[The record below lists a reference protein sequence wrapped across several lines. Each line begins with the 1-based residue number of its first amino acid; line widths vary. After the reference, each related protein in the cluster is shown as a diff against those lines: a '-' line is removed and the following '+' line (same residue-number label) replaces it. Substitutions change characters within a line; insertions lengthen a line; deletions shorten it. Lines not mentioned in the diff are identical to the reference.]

1 MKIFDF
7 FKKRDETIP
16 AVTTDEVVND
26 VLLKA
31 MLKGEKIDKEKA
43 LSLPAVSSAVD
54 RICNTI
60 AMIPIKLY
68 KESIDPETGKKKVE
82 EIASDPRIKMLNVE
96 SGDTL
101 DAFQMRK
108 AWVQDYLL
116 DKGGYLFIEK
126 TKNKFKSLRY
136 VEAENITINTNF
148 DPIYKDITY
157 MVNGKTYETFNFLTI
172 LRSTKNGGSG
182 RSVVSEVSSA
192 IENAYQTLLYELGLV
207 KTGGAK
213 KGFITSQRKL
223 GEKEIALL
231 KRAWANL
238 YSNKSDNAIVLNE
251 GMDFK
256 EGSSSSVELQ
266 LNERKKTLTEEID
279 NIFHNKPNFDEFM
292 REAIMPILTAIKTA
306 LNKDFLLEK
315 EKESF
320 YFEFDTREISRG
332 NIKERY
338 EAYKTAKETG
348 WITPNEIRYLEDY
361 DSIPGLDVITLNLAN
376 VVFDINTGKYYTPN
390 TNALVD
396 MESKNGGGNDES
408 GNQEGQN
415 NN

>member
-1 MKIFDF
+1 MGLFNF
-7 FKKRDETIP
+7 FRKRDET
-16 AVTTDEVVND
+16 VTQTDELVND

-43 LSLPAVSSAVD
+43 ISLPAVSSAVD
-54 RICNTI
+54 RICNTV

-68 KESIDPETGKKKVE
+68 KESIDETTGKKKVE
-82 EIASDPRIKMLNVE
+82 EVKSDPRIKLLNTE
-96 SGDTL
+96 PGDTL

-116 DKGGYLFIEK
+116 DKGGYLYIEK
-126 TKNKFKSLRY
+126 SKNKFKSLRY
-136 VEAENITINTNF
+136 VDASNVTINTNF
-148 DPIYKDITY
+148 DPIFKDITY
-157 MVNGKTYETFNFLTI
+157 MVQGKNYETFNFLTI

-182 RSVVSEVSSA
+182 RSVISEVSTA

-213 KGFITSQRKL
+213 KGFITSQRRL
-223 GEKEIALL
+223 GEKEIQML
-231 KRAWANL
+231 KQAWANL

-256 EGSSSSVELQ
+256 EGSSTTVELQ
-266 LNERKKTLTEEID
+266 LNERKKTLQDEID

-292 REAIMPILTAIKTA
+292 KEAVMPILSAIKTA

-320 YFEFDTREISRG
+320 YFEFDTREITRG

-338 EAYKTAKETG
+338 EAYKVAAETG
-348 WITPNEIRYLEDY
+348 WISKNEIRYLEDY
-361 DSIPGLDVITLNLAN
+361 DSIEGLDVITLNLAN

-390 TNALVD
+390 TNAIVD
-396 MESKNGGGNDES
+396 MNGQNGGGGNES
-408 GNQEGQN
+408 
-415 NN
+415 

>member
-7 FKKRDETIP
+7 FRKREEIP
-16 AVTTDEVVND
+16 TVTTDEVVND

-68 KESIDPETGKKKVE
+68 KESIDEETGKKKVE
-82 EIASDPRIKMLNVE
+82 EITSDPRIKMLNVE

-136 VEAENITINTNF
+136 VEADNITINTNF

-408 GNQEGQN
+408 GNQEGQDN
-415 NN
+415 N

>member
-1 MKIFDF
+1 MKLFDIF
-7 FKKRDETIP
+7 RRRNEE
-16 AVTTDEVVND
+16 AVPTEELVND

-54 RICNTI
+54 RICNTV

-68 KESIDPETGKKKVE
+68 RETIDETTGKKKVE
-82 EIASDPRIKMLNVE
+82 EVKNDLRTKLLNVE
-96 SGDTL
+96 TGDTL
-101 DAFQMRK
+101 DAFQTKK

-136 VEAENITINTNF
+136 VDATNITINTNF
-148 DPIYKDITY
+148 DPIFKDITY
-157 MVNGKTYETFNFLTI
+157 MVQGKTYETFNFITI

-182 RSVVSEVSSA
+182 RSVISEVSSA

-213 KGFITSQRKL
+213 KGFITSQRRL

-231 KRAWANL
+231 KQAWANL

-256 EGSSSSVELQ
+256 EGSSTSVELQ
-266 LNERKKTLTEEID
+266 LNERKKTLQEEID
-279 NIFHNKPNFDEFM
+279 NIFHNKPNFDDFM
-292 REAIMPILTAIKTA
+292 KEAIMPILCAIKTA

-320 YFEFDTREISRG
+320 YFEFDTREITRG

-338 EAYKTAKETG
+338 EAYKVASETG
-348 WITPNEIRYLEDY
+348 WISKNEIRYLEDY
-361 DSIPGLDVITLNLAN
+361 DSIDGLDVITLNLAN
-376 VVFDINTGKYYTPN
+376 VVFDINTGQYYTPN
-390 TNALVD
+390 TNAIVD
-396 MESKNGGGNDES
+396 MNKNGGES
-408 GNQEGQN
+408 NEGGS
-415 NN
+415 

>member
-1 MKIFDF
+1 MGLFDLF
-7 FKKRDETIP
+7 RKREETNNV
-16 AVTTDEVVND
+16 VTDNVND

-68 KESIDPETGKKKVE
+68 REYTDEETGKKKVE
-82 EIASDPRIKMLNVE
+82 EIKNDPRIKMLNVE

-101 DAFQMRK
+101 DSFQMRK

-126 TKNKFKSLRY
+126 NKNKFKSLRY
-136 VEAENITINTNF
+136 VDAESVTINTNF
-148 DPIYKDITY
+148 DPIFKDITY
-157 MVNGKTYETFNFLTI
+157 MVQGKTYETFNFLTI
-172 LRSTKNGGSG
+172 LRSTKNGGSS
-182 RSVVSEVSSA
+182 RSVISEVSSA

-223 GEKEIALL
+223 GEKEINLL
-231 KRAWANL
+231 KKAWANL

-256 EGSSSSVELQ
+256 EGSSTTVELQ
-266 LNERKKTLTEEID
+266 LNERKKTLQEEID
-279 NIFHNKPNFDEFM
+279 SIFHNKPNFDEFM
-292 REAIMPILTAIKTA
+292 KEAIMPILSAIKTA

-320 YFEFDTREISRG
+320 YFEFDTREIMRG

-338 EAYKTAKETG
+338 EAYKVASETG
-348 WITPNEIRYLEDY
+348 WISKNEIRYLEDY
-361 DSIPGLDVITLNLAN
+361 DSIDGLDVITLNLAN

-396 MESKNGGGNDES
+396 MDSKNGGDANES
-408 GNQEGQN
+408 GSKE
-415 NN
+415 

>member
-1 MKIFDF
+1 MGLFNF
-7 FKKRDETIP
+7 FKRRDDAP
-16 AVTTDEVVND
+16 AVQSEDLVND

-68 KESIDPETGKKKVE
+68 KETIDPETGKKKVE
-82 EIASDPRIKMLNVE
+82 EVKSDPRIKMLNVE

-126 TKNKFKSLRY
+126 SKNKFKSLRY
-136 VEAENITINTNF
+136 VDAESITINTNF
-148 DPIYKDITY
+148 DPIFKDITY
-157 MVNGKTYETFNFLTI
+157 MVQGKTYETFNFITI
-172 LRSTKNGGSG
+172 LRSTKNGGSS
-182 RSVVSEVSSA
+182 RSVISEVSSA

-213 KGFITSQRKL
+213 KGFITSQRRL
-223 GEKEIALL
+223 GDKEIKMLNQ
-231 KRAWANL
+231 AWANL

-256 EGSSSSVELQ
+256 EDFKEGSSTTVELQ
-266 LNERKKTLTEEID
+266 LNERKKTLHDEID
-279 NIFHNKPNFDEFM
+279 SIFHNKPNFDEFM
-292 REAIMPILTAIKTA
+292 KEAIMPILTAIKTA

-320 YFEFDTREISRG
+320 YFEFDTREITRG

-338 EAYKTAKETG
+338 EAYKVASETG
-348 WITPNEIRYLEDY
+348 WISKNEIRYLEDY
-361 DSIPGLDVITLNLAN
+361 ESIDGLDVITLNLAN

-390 TNALVD
+390 TNSLVD
-396 MESKNGGGNDES
+396 MESKMGGVENES
-408 GNQEGQN
+408 GSQE
-415 NN
+415 

>member
-1 MKIFDF
+1 
-7 FKKRDETIP
+7 
-16 AVTTDEVVND
+16 
-26 VLLKA
+26 
-31 MLKGEKIDKEKA
+31 
-43 LSLPAVSSAVD
+43 
-54 RICNTI
+54 
-60 AMIPIKLY
+60 
-68 KESIDPETGKKKVE
+68 
-82 EIASDPRIKMLNVE
+82 
-96 SGDTL
+96 
-101 DAFQMRK
+101 MRK
-108 AWVQDYLL
+108 SWVQDYLL

-126 TKNKFKSLRY
+126 SKNKFKSLRY
-136 VEAENITINTNF
+136 VDAENITINTNF
-148 DPIYKDITY
+148 DPIYKDVTY

-182 RSVVSEVSSA
+182 RSVINEVSTA

-231 KRAWANL
+231 KKAWANL

-256 EGSSSSVELQ
+256 EGSSTSVELQ
-266 LNERKKTLTEEID
+266 LNERKKTLHDEID
-279 NIFHNKPNFDEFM
+279 DIFHNKPNFDEFM
-292 REAIMPILTAIKTA
+292 KEAIMPILCAIKTA

-320 YFEFDTREISRG
+320 YFEFDTREINRG

-338 EAYKTAKETG
+338 EAYKTAKDTG

-361 DSIPGLDVITLNLAN
+361 DNIPGLDVITLNLAN

-396 MESKNGGGNDES
+396 MEKNGGGVNENGS
-408 GNQEGQN
+408 QE
-415 NN
+415 

>member
-1 MKIFDF
+1 
-7 FKKRDETIP
+7 
-16 AVTTDEVVND
+16 
-26 VLLKA
+26 

-43 LSLPAVSSAVD
+43 ISLPAVSSAVD
-54 RICNTI
+54 RICNTV

-68 KESIDPETGKKKVE
+68 QETIDENGKKRVE
-82 EIASDPRIKMLNVE
+82 EVKNDVRIKLLNTE
-96 SGDTL
+96 PGDTL
-101 DAFQMRK
+101 DAYQMRK

-116 DKGGYLFIEK
+116 DKGGYLYIEK
-126 TKNKFKSLRY
+126 TKNKFKSLIY
-136 VEAENITINTNF
+136 VDASNVTINTNF
-148 DPIYKDITY
+148 DPIFKDITY

-182 RSVVSEVSSA
+182 RSVISEVSTA

-213 KGFITSQRKL
+213 KGFITSQRRL
-223 GEKEIALL
+223 GEKEIQLL
-231 KRAWANL
+231 KQAWANL

-256 EGSSSSVELQ
+256 EGSSTTVELQ
-266 LNERKKTLTEEID
+266 LNERKKTLQDEID

-292 REAIMPILTAIKTA
+292 KEAIMPILCAIKTA

-320 YFEFDTREISRG
+320 YFEFDTREITRG

-338 EAYKTAKETG
+338 EAYKVAAETG
-348 WITPNEIRYLEDY
+348 WISKNEIRYLEDY
-361 DSIPGLDVITLNLAN
+361 DSIDGLDVITLNLAN

-390 TNALVD
+390 TNAIVD
-396 MESKNGGGNDES
+396 MNGGGKDEGGS
-408 GNQEGQN
+408 QE
-415 NN
+415 

>member
-1 MKIFDF
+1 MGLFDLF
-7 FKKRDETIP
+7 RKREDTNNV
-16 AVTTDEVVND
+16 VTDNVND

-68 KESIDPETGKKKVE
+68 REYTDEETGKKKVE
-82 EIASDPRIKMLNVE
+82 EIKNDPRIKMLNVE

-101 DAFQMRK
+101 DSFQMRK

-126 TKNKFKSLRY
+126 NKNKFKSLRY
-136 VEAENITINTNF
+136 VDAESVTINTNF
-148 DPIYKDITY
+148 DPIFKDITY
-157 MVNGKTYETFNFLTI
+157 MVQGKTYETFNFLTI
-172 LRSTKNGGSG
+172 LRSTKNGGSS
-182 RSVVSEVSSA
+182 RSVISEVSSA

-223 GEKEIALL
+223 GEKEINLL
-231 KRAWANL
+231 KKAWANL

-256 EGSSSSVELQ
+256 EGSSTTVELQ
-266 LNERKKTLTEEID
+266 LNERKKTLQEEID
-279 NIFHNKPNFDEFM
+279 SIFHNKPNFDEFM
-292 REAIMPILTAIKTA
+292 KEAIMPILSAIKTA

-320 YFEFDTREISRG
+320 YFEFDTREIMRG

-338 EAYKTAKETG
+338 EAYKVASETG
-348 WITPNEIRYLEDY
+348 WISKNEIRYLEDY
-361 DSIPGLDVITLNLAN
+361 DSIDGLDVITLNLAN

-408 GNQEGQN
+408 GNQE
-415 NN
+415 

>member
-1 MKIFDF
+1 MGLFNF
-7 FKKRDETIP
+7 FRKRDET
-16 AVTTDEVVND
+16 VTQTDELVND

-43 LSLPAVSSAVD
+43 ISLPAVSSAVD
-54 RICNTI
+54 RICNTV

-68 KESIDPETGKKKVE
+68 KESIDETTGKKKVE
-82 EIASDPRIKMLNVE
+82 EVKSDPRIKLLNTE
-96 SGDTL
+96 PGDTL

-116 DKGGYLFIEK
+116 DKGGYLYIEK
-126 TKNKFKSLRY
+126 SKNRFKSLRY
-136 VEAENITINTNF
+136 VDASNVTINTNF
-148 DPIYKDITY
+148 DPIFKDITY
-157 MVNGKTYETFNFLTI
+157 MVQGKNYETFNFLTI

-182 RSVVSEVSSA
+182 RSVISEVSTA

-213 KGFITSQRKL
+213 KGFITSQRRL
-223 GEKEIALL
+223 GEKEIQML
-231 KRAWANL
+231 KQAWTNL

-256 EGSSSSVELQ
+256 EGSSTTVELQ
-266 LNERKKTLTEEID
+266 LNERKKTLQEEID

-292 REAIMPILTAIKTA
+292 KEAVMPILSAIKTA

-320 YFEFDTREISRG
+320 YFEFDTREITRG

-338 EAYKTAKETG
+338 EAYKVAAETG
-348 WITPNEIRYLEDY
+348 WISKNEIRYLEDY
-361 DSIPGLDVITLNLAN
+361 DSIDGLDVITLNLAN

-390 TNALVD
+390 TNAIVD
-396 MESKNGGGNDES
+396 MNGQNGGGNS
-408 GNQEGQN
+408 EGGS
-415 NN
+415 

>member
-1 MKIFDF
+1 MGLFNF
-7 FKKRDETIP
+7 FRKRDET
-16 AVTTDEVVND
+16 VTQTDELVND

-43 LSLPAVSSAVD
+43 ISLPAVSSAVD
-54 RICNTI
+54 RICNTV

-68 KESIDPETGKKKVE
+68 KESIDETTGKKKVE
-82 EIASDPRIKMLNVE
+82 EVKSDPRIKLLNTE
-96 SGDTL
+96 PGDTL

-116 DKGGYLFIEK
+116 DKGGYLYIEK
-126 TKNKFKSLRY
+126 SKNRFKSLRY
-136 VEAENITINTNF
+136 VDASNVTINTNF
-148 DPIYKDITY
+148 DPIFKDITY
-157 MVNGKTYETFNFLTI
+157 MVQGKNYETFNFLTI

-182 RSVVSEVSSA
+182 RSVISEVSTA

-213 KGFITSQRKL
+213 KGFITSQRRL
-223 GEKEIALL
+223 GEKEIQML
-231 KRAWANL
+231 KQAWANL

-256 EGSSSSVELQ
+256 EGSSTTVELQ
-266 LNERKKTLTEEID
+266 LNERKKTLQDEID

-292 REAIMPILTAIKTA
+292 KEAVMPILSAIKTA

-320 YFEFDTREISRG
+320 YFEFDTREITRG

-338 EAYKTAKETG
+338 EAYKVAAETG
-348 WITPNEIRYLEDY
+348 WISKNEIRYLEDY
-361 DSIPGLDVITLNLAN
+361 DSIEGLDVITLNLAN

-390 TNALVD
+390 TNAIVD
-396 MESKNGGGNDES
+396 MNGQNGGGNNES
-408 GNQEGQN
+408 
-415 NN
+415 

>member
-1 MKIFDF
+1 MGLFDLF
-7 FKKRDETIP
+7 RKREDTNNV
-16 AVTTDEVVND
+16 VTDNVND

-68 KESIDPETGKKKVE
+68 REYTDEETGKKKVE
-82 EIASDPRIKMLNVE
+82 EIKNDPRIKMLNVE

-101 DAFQMRK
+101 DSFQMRK

-126 TKNKFKSLRY
+126 NKNKFKSLRY
-136 VEAENITINTNF
+136 VDAESVTINTNF
-148 DPIYKDITY
+148 DPIFKDITY
-157 MVNGKTYETFNFLTI
+157 MVQGKTYETFNFLTI
-172 LRSTKNGGSG
+172 LRSTKNGGSS
-182 RSVVSEVSSA
+182 RSVISEVSSA

-223 GEKEIALL
+223 GEKEINLL
-231 KRAWANL
+231 KQAWANL

-266 LNERKKTLTEEID
+266 LNERKKTLQDEID
-279 NIFHNKPNFDEFM
+279 SIFHNKPNFDEFM
-292 REAIMPILTAIKTA
+292 KEAIMPILSAIKTA

-320 YFEFDTREISRG
+320 YFEFDTREIMRG

-338 EAYKTAKETG
+338 EAYKVASETG
-348 WITPNEIRYLEDY
+348 WISKNEIRYLEDY
-361 DSIPGLDVITLNLAN
+361 DSIDGLDVITLNLAN

-396 MESKNGGGNDES
+396 MDSKNGGDANES
-408 GNQEGQN
+408 GSKE
-415 NN
+415 

>member
-1 MKIFDF
+1 MKLLDVFR
-7 FKKRDETIP
+7 KREVEPETP
-16 AVTTDEVVND
+16 APPREESASD

-31 MLKGEKIDKEKA
+31 MLRGERIDKEKA

-68 KESIDPETGKKKVE
+68 KESIDPETGKRRVE
-82 EIASDPRIKMLNVE
+82 EIRNDPRIKLLNVE
-96 SGDTL
+96 PGDTL
-101 DAFQMRK
+101 DANQMKK

-116 DKGGYLFIEK
+116 EKGGYLYIEK

-136 VEAENITINTNF
+136 VDATNLTVNTNF
-148 DPIYKDITY
+148 DPIFKDLTY

-182 RSVVSEVSSA
+182 RSVINEVSTA

-213 KGFITSQRKL
+213 KGFITSQRRL
-223 GEKEIALL
+223 GDKEIALL
-231 KRAWANL
+231 KQAWANL

-256 EGSSSSVELQ
+256 EGSSTTVELQ
-266 LNERKKTLTEEID
+266 LNERKKTLQEEID
-279 NIFHNKPNFDEFM
+279 NIFHNKPNFDDFM
-292 REAIMPILTAIKTA
+292 KEAIMPILSAIKTA
-306 LNKDFLLEK
+306 LNKDFLLES

-320 YFEFDTREISRG
+320 YFEFDTREVTRG

-338 EAYKTAKETG
+338 EAYKVASETG
-348 WITPNEIRYLEDY
+348 WISKNEIRYLEDY
-361 DSIPGLDVITLNLAN
+361 DSIEGLDVITLNLAN

-396 MESKNGGGNDES
+396 MNGQNGGGNDES
-408 GNQEGQN
+408 GSQE
-415 NN
+415 

>member
-1 MKIFDF
+1 MGLFDLF
-7 FKKRDETIP
+7 RKREDTNNV
-16 AVTTDEVVND
+16 VTDNVND

-68 KESIDPETGKKKVE
+68 REYTDEETGKKKVE
-82 EIASDPRIKMLNVE
+82 EIKNDPRIKMLNVE

-101 DAFQMRK
+101 DSFQMRK

-126 TKNKFKSLRY
+126 NKNKFKSLRY
-136 VEAENITINTNF
+136 VDAESVTINTNF
-148 DPIYKDITY
+148 DPIFKDITY
-157 MVNGKTYETFNFLTI
+157 MVQGKTYETFNFLTI
-172 LRSTKNGGSG
+172 LRSTKNGGSS
-182 RSVVSEVSSA
+182 RSVISEVSSA

-223 GEKEIALL
+223 GEKEINLL
-231 KRAWANL
+231 KKAWANL

-256 EGSSSSVELQ
+256 EGSSTTVELQ
-266 LNERKKTLTEEID
+266 LNERKKTLQDEID
-279 NIFHNKPNFDEFM
+279 SIFHNKPNFDEFM
-292 REAIMPILTAIKTA
+292 KEAIMPILSAIKTA

-320 YFEFDTREISRG
+320 YFEFDTREIMRG

-338 EAYKTAKETG
+338 EAYKVASETG
-348 WITPNEIRYLEDY
+348 WISKNEIRYLEDY
-361 DSIPGLDVITLNLAN
+361 DSIDGLDVITLNLAN

-396 MESKNGGGNDES
+396 MDSKNGGDANES
-408 GNQEGQN
+408 GSKE
-415 NN
+415 

>member
-1 MKIFDF
+1 MGIFNLF
-7 FKKRDETIP
+7 RKREDTNNV
-16 AVTTDEVVND
+16 VTDNVND

-68 KESIDPETGKKKVE
+68 REYTDEETGKKKVE
-82 EIASDPRIKMLNVE
+82 EIKNDPRIKMLNVE

-101 DAFQMRK
+101 DSFQMRK

-126 TKNKFKSLRY
+126 NKNKFKSLRY
-136 VEAENITINTNF
+136 VDAESVTINTNF
-148 DPIYKDITY
+148 DPIFKDITY
-157 MVNGKTYETFNFLTI
+157 MVQGKTYETFNFLTI
-172 LRSTKNGGSG
+172 LRSTKNGGSS
-182 RSVVSEVSSA
+182 RSVISEVSSA

-223 GEKEIALL
+223 GEKEINLL
-231 KRAWANL
+231 KKAWANL

-256 EGSSSSVELQ
+256 EGSSTTVELQ
-266 LNERKKTLTEEID
+266 LNERKKTLQEEID
-279 NIFHNKPNFDEFM
+279 SIFHNKPNFDEFM
-292 REAIMPILTAIKTA
+292 KEAIMPILSAIKTA

-320 YFEFDTREISRG
+320 YFEFDTREIMRG

-338 EAYKTAKETG
+338 EAYKVASETG
-348 WITPNEIRYLEDY
+348 WISKNEIRYLEDY
-361 DSIPGLDVITLNLAN
+361 DSIDGLDVITLNLAN

-396 MESKNGGGNDES
+396 MDSKNGGDANES
-408 GNQEGQN
+408 GSKE
-415 NN
+415 